1 VLNIHQVSENP
12 FGYRVTGE
20 PSVNDKRVE
29 VTFRRSVHR
38 ASSGPIL
45 GASMTYATGEG
56 TGVFKEEARWLTER
70 AVIVESY

>member
-1 VLNIHQVSENP
+1 MLTISQVSENP

-20 PSVNDKRVE
+20 PSVNDKKVE

-45 GASMTYATGEG
+45 GASMTYNTGEG
-56 TGVFKEEARWLTER
+56 TGVYRQEAKWLTER